1 VISGF
6 LVDENNQVLLEH
18 VFRTSNV
25 WERARGLLGK
35 RPITDN
41 EGLLIDPCSSVHTFF
56 MNYSID
62 LVYLDRQFTIKKLVH
77 AIKPWR
83 MSACH
88 TASMTLELP
97 ANMITRLNLQTE
109 MQLIWST
116 ND

>member
-1 VISGF
+1 MITGF
-6 LVDENNQVLLEH
+6 LADENNQVLLEQ
-18 VFRTSNV
+18 VYRTSNV
-25 WERARGLLGK
+25 WERTRGLLGK

-62 LVYLDRQFTIKKLVH
+62 LVYLDSQFTIRKLVH
-77 AIKPWR
+77 AVRPWR
-83 MSACH
+83 MS
-88 TASMTLELP
+88 ASMTLELA